1 MSDFDSPWK
10 EALAVYFPAFL
21 AFFFPQAY
29 AAIDWS
35 RGYEALDK
43 ELQQVVRDAE
53 LGRRL
58 VDKLFKVWRK
68 DGQEAWVL
76 VHVEVQGWYETDFA
90 QRMYV
95 YNYRLFDRYNRAV
108 VSLAVLA
115 DEQAGWRPDHFG
127 YSLWGCT
134 VDFRFPVVK
143 LLDYAADVEA
153 LETNPNPFAAVVLAH
168 LKTLETRQDP
178 EARRIWK
185 VRLVKSL
192 YERGLSKEDIRQLF
206 RLIDWMMDLPKA
218 LDEQVWQEIQQ
229 YKEEKQMSYIPSFE
243 RKARKEELLAGIEL
257 ALDLKF
263 GTAGLQLA
271 SELRQ
276 LEDVEVLRAIRQA
289 IKTAPTVDDLRRIAS
304 SAPTPEVGPRGQ
316 G

>member
-1 MSDFDSPWK
+1 VSDFDSPWK
-10 EALAVYFPAFL
+10 EALALYFPAFL
-21 AFFFPQAY
+21 AFFFPEAY

-76 VHVEVQGWYETDFA
+76 VHVEVQGQYETDFP

-95 YNYRLFDRYNRAV
+95 YNYRLFDRYNRVV

-127 YSLWGCT
+127 SSLWGCT

-143 LLDYAADVEA
+143 LLDYAADVAA
-153 LETNPNPFAAVVLAH
+153 LEANPNPFAAVVLAH

-178 EARRIWK
+178 EARRLWK
-185 VRLVKSL
+185 VRLIKGL

-243 RKARKEELLAGIEL
+243 RKARKEGLLAGMEL
-257 ALDLKF
+257 ALELKF

-276 LEDVEVLRAIRQA
+276 LEDVYVLQAILEA
-289 IKTAPTVDDLRRIAS
+289 IKTATTVDDLRRIAS
-304 SAPTPEVGPRGQ
+304 SNKGSEER
-316 G
+316 

>member
-1 MSDFDSPWK
+1 VSDFDSPWK